1 MNIEVEIVMSRISSD
16 GQAPAP
22 LPKGFLRQPPRLHW
36 QAAHGALLLMLAGT
50 ASAQAHHQHQAQPDS
65 LLLPPRVIT
74 SVQQDSP
81 LTIITNPKDARQPIP
96 ASDGA
101 DYLKTIPGFSA
112 VRGGGSNS
120 DPVLRGMFGSRLK
133 LLTNGGEMLGACPSR
148 MDAPSSYIAPQNFDQ
163 LTVIKGPQTVAW
175 GPGNSAGTIR
185 FDRLPESFDEP
196 GSRLDASVVAGSNTR
211 RDVQM
216 DGAVGSRE
224 GYVRLSGNRSRSGD
238 YKDGNGDRVPSSWK
252 KWNADLALGWTPD
265 DDTLLEFT
273 VGAGDGEA
281 RYAGRGMDGSQF
293 ERESLG
299 LRFEKQFYD
308 GSLRELEARVY
319 YNYADHVMD
328 NYSLRTPPTTGMM
341 AGGMAS
347 NVDRRTLG
355 ARLGATWVWGDLELL
370 AGADAQRNTHRTRND
385 HMGMNTYRH
394 QPWLKDASFSQI
406 GLFTELNWA
415 RSEEQRLIGGVRL
428 DQHHVEDFRATV
440 SGGHGHGGDHAMP
453 NPTAGDTRRK
463 TLPAAFLRLEQ
474 DLSSLPATAYI
485 GIGHVQRFPDY
496 WELFSPRQSPG
507 SVNAFDGV
515 DPERTTQL
523 DVGLQYKHEGVE
535 AWVSAYAGM
544 VDDFILFDYTG
555 MGGASSA
562 ENIDAHIMGAEAG
575 IALDVTDNWQTETSL
590 AWAWGRNRSD
600 GEALPQMPPLE
611 ARFNLTY
618 ARDNW
623 SAGALWRVVAAQSRT
638 ADGKGNVTSKDFG
651 DSAGFGVLSI
661 NAAYRISS
669 EVTASVGV
677 DNLLDKAY
685 AEHLNMA
692 GNGSFGFPA
701 DTRINEPGR
710 TLWAKVDFSF

>member
-1 MNIEVEIVMSRISSD
+1 MSRYDCDRVASACPS
-16 GQAPAP
+16 
-22 LPKGFLRQPPRLHW
+22 LRFAVHPSRLRW
-36 QAAHGALLLMLAGT
+36 QAAHTVLLALLAGSALA
-50 ASAQAHHQHQAQPDS
+50 QQHHHPHGEQDL

-81 LTIITNPKDARQPIP
+81 LTIITNPGDARQPIP

-148 MDAPSSYIAPQNFDQ
+148 MDTPSSYIAPQNFDQ

-175 GPGNSAGTIR
+175 GPGSSAGTVL

-196 GSRLDASVVAGSNTR
+196 GTRLDASVVAGSNTR
-211 RDVQM
+211 RDLQL
-216 DGAVGSRE
+216 DGAIGSRE
-224 GYVRLSGNRSRSGD
+224 GYLRLSGNRSRSGD
-238 YKDGNGDRVPSSWK
+238 YKDGNGDRVPSRWY
-252 KWNADLALGWTPD
+252 KWNTDLALGWTPD
-265 DDTLLEFT
+265 DDTLLELS

-299 LRFEKQFYD
+299 LRFEKQFQ
-308 GSLRELEARVY
+308 GGALQELEARVY

-328 NYSLRTPPTTGMM
+328 NYSLRVPPSTGMM

-355 ARLGATWVWGDLELL
+355 ARLAATWVWEDIELL
-370 AGADAQRNTHRTRND
+370 AGADAQRNTHRTRNS
-385 HMGMNTYRH
+385 MGVEDAYRH

-406 GLFTELNWA
+406 GLFSELTWT
-415 RSEEQRLIGGVRL
+415 RREDQRLIGGVRL
-428 DQHHVEDFRATV
+428 DQHHVEDFRQTV
-440 SGGHGHGGDHAMP
+440 SAGHGGGHMP
-453 NPTAGDTRRK
+453 PPANPTAGETRRE

-496 WELFSPRQSPG
+496 WELFSPRRSPG
-507 SVNAFDGV
+507 AVNAFDAIE
-515 DPERTTQL
+515 PERTTQL
-523 DVGLQYKHEGVE
+523 DVGLQYQRDSLQ
-535 AWVSAYAGM
+535 AWISGYAGV

-555 MGGASSA
+555 MSSSA
-562 ENIDAHIMGAEAG
+562 QNIDAHIMGAEAG
-575 IALDVTDNWQTETSL
+575 LALDLTDNWELETSL

-600 GEALPQMPPLE
+600 GEAIPQMPPLD

-638 ADGKGNVTSKDFG
+638 ADGKGNVTSRDFG
-651 DSAGFGVLSI
+651 DSAGFGVLSL
-661 NAAYRISS
+661 NAAYRFNQA
-669 EVTASVGV
+669 VTASVGV

-685 AEHLNMA
+685 AEHLNLA

-710 TLWAKVDFSF
+710 TLWAKLDLSF

>member
-1 MNIEVEIVMSRISSD
+1 MSRNMCD
-16 GQAPAP
+16 RQARARLPGIFAVQPA
-22 LPKGFLRQPPRLHW
+22 RLHW
-36 QAAHGALLLMLAGT
+36 QAAHAALLVLLAGGALADEHHH
-50 ASAQAHHQHQAQPDS
+50 AHS
-65 LLLPPRVIT
+65 LEQFSLPPRVIT
-74 SVQQDSP
+74 AVQQDSP
-81 LTIITNPKDARQPIP
+81 LTIITNPKEARQPIP

-112 VRGGGSNS
+112 VRSGGSNS

-175 GPGNSAGTIR
+175 GPGASAGTIL

-196 GSRLDASVVAGSNTR
+196 GSRLDATVVGGSNTR
-211 RDVQM
+211 RDMQV
-216 DGAVGSRE
+216 DGAIGSRD
-224 GYVRLSGNRSRSGD
+224 GYLRLSGNRSRSGD
-238 YKDGNGDRVPSSWK
+238 YKDGNGDRVPSRWN
-252 KWNADLALGWTPD
+252 KWNTDLTLGWTPD
-265 DDTLLEFT
+265 DDTLLELS

-299 LRFEKQFYD
+299 LRFERQFH
-308 GSLRELEARVY
+308 GGALQELEARVY

-328 NYSLRTPPTTGMM
+328 NYSLRVPSGMM
-341 AGGMAS
+341 MPHPMAS

-355 ARLGATWVWGDLELL
+355 MRLASTWVWDELELL
-370 AGADAQRNTHRTRND
+370 AGADAQRNTHRTRNG
-385 HMGMNTYRH
+385 MGIDTYRQ
-394 QPWLKDASFSQI
+394 QPWVKDASFSQI
-406 GLFTELNWA
+406 GLFSELTWS
-415 RSEEQRLIGGVRL
+415 RQDDQRLIGGMRL
-428 DQHHVEDFRATV
+428 DQHHVEDSRATV
-440 SGGHGHGGDHAMP
+440 SGGMHGGGHAMP
-453 NPTAGDTRRK
+453 NPTAGDTRRE
-463 TLPAAFLRLEQ
+463 TLPSAFLRLEQ
-474 DLSSLPATAYI
+474 DLSSLPATAYV

-496 WELFSPRQSPG
+496 WELFSPNQSLG
-507 SVNAFDGV
+507 AVNAFDGI

-523 DVGLQYKHEGVE
+523 DVGLQYKREGME
-535 AWVSAYAGM
+535 AWISGYAGV

-555 MGGASSA
+555 MGSNA
-562 ENIDAHIMGAEAG
+562 ENIDAQIMGAETG
-575 IALDVTDNWQTETSL
+575 VALDITDNWQAETSL

-600 GEALPQMPPLE
+600 GEALPQMPPLD
-611 ARFNLTY
+611 ARVNLTY

-638 ADGKGNVTSKDFG
+638 ADGKGNVTSRDFG
-651 DSAGFGVLSI
+651 DSSGFGVLSI
-661 NAAYRISS
+661 NAAYRFSAEI
-669 EVTASVGV
+669 TGSVGV

-685 AEHLNMA
+685 AEHLNLA

-710 TLWAKVDFSF
+710 TLWAKLDFSF

>member
-1 MNIEVEIVMSRISSD
+1 MTLA
-16 GQAPAP
+16 G
-22 LPKGFLRQPPRLHW
+22 
-36 QAAHGALLLMLAGT
+36 GALAEP
-50 ASAQAHHQHQAQPDS
+50 QHQHAVERDP

-74 SVQQDSP
+74 AVQQDSP
-81 LTIITNPKDARQPIP
+81 LTIITNPKQARQPIP

-175 GPGNSAGTIR
+175 GPGSSAGTVL
-185 FDRLPESFDEP
+185 FERLPENFDEP
-196 GSRLDASVVAGSNTR
+196 GTRLDATVVAGSNTR
-211 RDVQM
+211 RDMQL
-216 DGAVGSRE
+216 DAAIGSRE
-224 GYVRLSGNRSRSGD
+224 GYLRLSGNRSRSGD
-238 YKDGNGDRVPSSWK
+238 YQDGSGDSVPSRWK
-252 KWNADLALGWTPD
+252 KWNADLAVGWTPD
-265 DDTLLEFT
+265 DDTLLELSAG
-273 VGAGDGEA
+273 VGDGEA

-299 LRFEKQFYD
+299 LRFEKQFSGGRLSKLD
-308 GSLRELEARVY
+308 ARVY

-328 NYSLRTPPTTGMM
+328 NYSLRTPPGTGMM

-355 ARLGATWVWGDLELL
+355 ARLGATWVWDDLELQ

-385 HMGMNTYRH
+385 HMGMNSYQH
-394 QPWLKDASFSQI
+394 QPWNKDASFSQI
-406 GLFTELNWA
+406 GLFSELSWS
-415 RSEEQRLIGGVRL
+415 RRDDQRVIGGVRL
-428 DQHHVEDFRATV
+428 DQHHVEDFRELV
-440 SGGHGHGGDHAMP
+440 SGGHGHGGAHAMP
-453 NPTAGDTRRK
+453 NPTAGDTRRE

-496 WELFSPRQSPG
+496 WELFSPRQASG
-507 SVNAFDGV
+507 AVNAFDGI

-523 DVGLQYKHEGVE
+523 DVGMQYQRQGMQ
-535 AWVSAYAGM
+535 AWISGYAGV
-544 VDDFILFDYTG
+544 VDDFILFDYSG
-555 MGGASSA
+555 MNSSA
-562 ENIDAHIMGAEAG
+562 ANIDAHIMGAEVG
-575 IALDVTDNWQTETSL
+575 VLLELTDNWQAETSL

-600 GEALPQMPPLE
+600 GEALPQMPPLD
-611 ARFNLTY
+611 ARFNLSY

-638 ADGKGNVTSKDFG
+638 ADGKGNVTSRDFG
-651 DSAGFGVLSI
+651 DSAGFGVLSV
-661 NAAYRISS
+661 NAAYRFSPQVS
-669 EVTASVGV
+669 ASVGV

-685 AEHLNMA
+685 AEHLNLA

-710 TLWAKVDFSF
+710 TLWAKLDFSF

>member
-1 MNIEVEIVMSRISSD
+1 MSQPVFVRTFLSLAVL
-16 GQAPAP
+16 G
-22 LPKGFLRQPPRLHW
+22 LPVTV
-36 QAAHGALLLMLAGT
+36 LAE
-50 ASAQAHHQHQAQPDS
+50 ADHSHHQHADS
-65 LLLPPRVIT
+65 LALPPRVIT
-74 SVQQDSP
+74 AVQQDSP
-81 LTIITNPKDARQPIP
+81 LTIITNPKQARQPIP
-96 ASDGA
+96 ASDAA

-163 LTVIKGPQTVAW
+163 LTVIKGPQSVAW
-175 GPGNSAGTIR
+175 GPGASAGTIR

-211 RDVQM
+211 RDMQM
-216 DGAVGSRE
+216 DGAIGSRD
-224 GYVRLSGNRSRSGD
+224 GYLRLSGNRSRSGD
-238 YKDGNGDRVPSSWK
+238 YQDGNGDRVPSRWN
-252 KWNADLALGWTPD
+252 KWNTDLALGWTPD
-265 DDTLLEFT
+265 DDTLLELS

-299 LRFEKQFYD
+299 LRFEKQFQ
-308 GSLRELEARVY
+308 GGALQELEARVY

-328 NYSLRTPPTTGMM
+328 NYSLRTPSTTGMM
-341 AGGMAS
+341 AGPMAT

-355 ARLGATWVWGDLELL
+355 ARLASTWVWDDVELL
-370 AGADAQRNTHRTRND
+370 AGADAQRNTHRTRSG
-385 HMGMNTYRH
+385 MGVDTYENAS
-394 QPWLKDASFSQI
+394 WMKDAAFSQI
-406 GLFTELNWA
+406 GVFSELTWTLQ
-415 RSEEQRLIGGVRL
+415 EDQRLIGGLRL

-440 SGGHGHGGDHAMP
+440 SGGMMGMPAP
-453 NPTAGDTRRK
+453 NPTAGDTRRE
-463 TLPAAFLRLEQ
+463 TLPAAFVRLEE
-474 DLSSLPATAYI
+474 DLSSLPATAYV
-485 GIGHVQRFPDY
+485 GLGHVQRFPDY
-496 WELFSPRQSPG
+496 WELFSPRQAVG
-507 SVNAFDGV
+507 AVNAFDGI

-523 DVGLQYKHEGVE
+523 DVGLQYKREGLE
-535 AWVSAYAGM
+535 AWVSGYAGM

-555 MGGASSA
+555 MGGISSA

-651 DSAGFGVLSI
+651 DAAGFGVLSL
-661 NAAYRISS
+661 NAAYRFST
-669 EVTASVGV
+669 EVTGSVGV

-685 AEHLNMA
+685 AEHLNLA

-701 DTRINEPGR
+701 ETRINEPGR
-710 TLWAKVDFSF
+710 TLWAKLDFSF

>member
-1 MNIEVEIVMSRISSD
+1 MSGYICERS
-16 GQAPAP
+16 AHPC
-22 LPKGFLRQPPRLHW
+22 LPVSFAIQPSRLRW
-36 QAAHGALLLMLAGT
+36 QVAHAAALLLLSGAALAQQPHHHNHT
-50 ASAQAHHQHQAQPDS
+50 AQNQ
-65 LLLPPRVIT
+65 LTLPPRVIT

-81 LTIITNPKDARQPIP
+81 LTIITDPGEARQPIP

-175 GPGNSAGTIR
+175 GPGSSAGTVL

-196 GSRLDASVVAGSNTR
+196 GTRLDASVVAGSNTR
-211 RDVQM
+211 RDVQL

-224 GYVRLSGNRSRSGD
+224 GYLRLSGNRSRSGD
-238 YKDGNGDRVPSSWK
+238 YRDGNGDRVPSRWN
-252 KWNADLALGWTPD
+252 KWNTDIALGWTPN
-265 DDTLLEFT
+265 DDTLVELS

-299 LRFEKQFYD
+299 LRLEKQFHD
-308 GSLRELEARVY
+308 GALRELEARVY

-328 NYSLRTPPTTGMM
+328 NYSLRSPPSSGMM

-355 ARLGATWVWGDLELL
+355 ARLGATWVWDDLQLL

-385 HMGMNTYRH
+385 HMGMNTYQQQSR
-394 QPWLKDASFSQI
+394 LKDASFSQI
-406 GLFTELNWA
+406 GVFSELTWT
-415 RSEEQRLIGGVRL
+415 RRDDQRVIGGARL
-428 DQHHVEDFRATV
+428 DQHHVEDFRRTV
-440 SGGHGHGGDHAMP
+440 SAGHGHGGGHMP
-453 NPTAGDTRRK
+453 PPANPTAGDTRRE

-485 GIGHVQRFPDY
+485 GLGHVQRFPDY
-496 WELFSPRQSPG
+496 WELFSPRQAVG
-507 SVNAFDGV
+507 AINAFDGI

-523 DVGLQYKHEGVE
+523 DVGIQYQRKGLQ
-535 AWVSAYAGM
+535 AWLSGYAGV

-555 MGGASSA
+555 MASSA
-562 ENIDAHIMGAEAG
+562 DNIDARIMGAEAG
-575 IALDVTDNWQTETSL
+575 ITLDVTDNWQTETSL

-600 GEALPQMPPLE
+600 GEALPQMPPLD

-638 ADGKGNVTSKDFG
+638 ADGKGNVTSRDFG
-651 DSAGFGVLSI
+651 DSSGFGVLSL
-661 NAAYRISS
+661 NAAYRFSP
-669 EVTASVGV
+669 EVTASAGV

-685 AEHLNMA
+685 AEHLNLA

-710 TLWAKVDFSF
+710 TLWAKLDLSF

>member
-1 MNIEVEIVMSRISSD
+1 MSRISRD
-16 GQAPAP
+16 RQTPAR
-22 LPKGFLRQPPRLHW
+22 LPQDFLRQPPRLHW
-36 QAAHGALLLMLAGT
+36 QVAQGALLLMLAGT
-50 ASAQAHHQHQAQPDS
+50 VSAQAHHQHHAQPDP

-81 LTIITNPKDARQPIP
+81 LTITTNPKDARQPIP

-175 GPGNSAGTIR
+175 GPGNSAGTIL

-211 RDVQM
+211 RDVQV
-216 DGAVGSRE
+216 DGAVGSRD
-224 GYVRLSGNRSRSGD
+224 GYMRLSGNRSRSGD

-299 LRFEKQFYD
+299 LRFEKQFYG

-355 ARLGATWVWGDLELL
+355 ARLGATWGWDDLELL
-370 AGADAQRNTHRTRND
+370 AGVDAQRNTHRTRND
-385 HMGMNTYRH
+385 HMGMKTYRH

-428 DQHHVEDFRATV
+428 DQHHVEDFRAAV
-440 SGGHGHGGDHAMP
+440 SGGHGHGGGHAMP
-453 NPTAGDTRRK
+453 NPTAGDTRRE

-474 DLSSLPATAYI
+474 DLSNLPATAYI

-507 SVNAFDGV
+507 AVNAFDGV

-523 DVGLQYKHEGVE
+523 DIGLQYKHDGVE
-535 AWVSAYAGM
+535 AWVSGYAGM

-555 MGGASSA
+555 MGGVSSA
-562 ENIDAHIMGAEAG
+562 ENIDAQIMGAEAG

-661 NAAYRISS
+661 NAAYRFSP
-669 EVTASVGV
+669 EVTASVGM

>member
-1 MNIEVEIVMSRISSD
+1 MSRPIRGHQARVCLSD
-16 GQAPAP
+16 SFSLRPAR
-22 LPKGFLRQPPRLHW
+22 LRW
-36 QAAHGALLLMLAGT
+36 QAAHAALLITVASGVLA
-50 ASAQAHHQHQAQPDS
+50 SEQHDSHSHQLDQ

-74 SVQQDSP
+74 AVQQDSP
-81 LTIITNPKDARQPIP
+81 LTIITNPKQARQPIP

-175 GPGNSAGTIR
+175 GPGASAGTVL
-185 FDRLPESFDEP
+185 FERLPESFDEP

-211 RDVQM
+211 RDVQV
-216 DGAVGSRE
+216 DGAIGSRD
-224 GYVRLSGNRSRSGD
+224 GYLRLSGNRSRSGD
-238 YKDGNGDRVPSSWK
+238 YKDGNGDRIPSRWN
-252 KWNADLALGWTPD
+252 KWNTDLALGWTPD
-265 DDTLLEFT
+265 DDTLLEFS

-299 LRFEKQFYD
+299 LRFEKRFN
-308 GSLRELEARVY
+308 GGALRELEARLY

-328 NYSLRTPPTTGMM
+328 NYSLRTPSGMM
-341 AGGMAS
+341 PQPMAS

-355 ARLGATWVWGDLELL
+355 ARLASTWAWDDLELL
-370 AGADAQRNTHRTRND
+370 AGADAQRNTHRTRSG
-385 HMGMNTYRH
+385 MGVDAYRD
-394 QPWLKDASFSQI
+394 QPWNKDAAFSQI
-406 GLFTELNWA
+406 GVFSELTWS
-415 RSEEQRLIGGVRL
+415 RREHQRLIGGMRL

-440 SGGHGHGGDHAMP
+440 SGGMHGGHAMP
-453 NPTAGDTRRK
+453 NPTAGDTRRE

-474 DLSSLPATAYI
+474 DLSSLPATAYV

-496 WELFSPRQSPG
+496 WELFSPRQAVG
-507 SVNAFDGV
+507 AVNAFDGV

-523 DVGLQYKHEGVE
+523 DVGLQYQRDGLQ
-535 AWVSAYAGM
+535 AWVSGYAG
-544 VDDFILFDYTG
+544 VVRDFILFDYSG
-555 MGGASSA
+555 MASSA
-562 ENIDAHIMGAEAG
+562 DNIDARIMGAETGVAWE
-575 IALDVTDNWQTETSL
+575 LTDNWQTDASL

-600 GEALPQMPPLE
+600 GEALPQMPPLD

-638 ADGKGNVTSKDFG
+638 AQDKGNVTGRDIG
-651 DSAGFGVLSI
+651 DSAGFGVLSL
-661 NAAYRISS
+661 NAAYRFTD
-669 EVTASVGV
+669 EVTVSAGV

-685 AEHLNMA
+685 AEHLNLA
-692 GNGSFGFPA
+692 GNAGFGFPA
-701 DTRINEPGR
+701 DARFNEPGR
-710 TLWAKVDFSF
+710 TLWAKLDLSF

>member
-1 MNIEVEIVMSRISSD
+1 MNLTIEMEIVMSRHTCD
-16 GQAPAP
+16 RLAPAR
-22 LPKGFLRQPPRLHW
+22 LPTNPVLQPSRLGHRLTH
-36 QAAHGALLLMLAGT
+36 AALLMTLAGGALAE
-50 ASAQAHHQHQAQPDS
+50 QQHLVAEPDQ
-65 LLLPPRVIT
+65 LRLPPRVIT
-74 SVQQDSP
+74 AVQQDSP
-81 LTIITNPKDARQPIP
+81 LTIITNPKQARQPIP

-175 GPGNSAGTIR
+175 GPGSSAGTVL
-185 FDRLPESFDEP
+185 FERLPESFDEP
-196 GSRLDASVVAGSNTR
+196 GTRLDATLVAGSNTR
-211 RDVQM
+211 RDMQL
-216 DGAVGSRE
+216 DGAIGSRE
-224 GYVRLSGNRSRSGD
+224 GYLRLSGNRSRSGD
-238 YKDGNGDRVPSSWK
+238 YKDGNGDRVPSRWK
-252 KWNADLALGWTPD
+252 KWNTDLALGWTPG
-265 DDTLLEFT
+265 DDTLLELS
-273 VGAGDGEA
+273 VGVGDGEA

-299 LRFEKQFYD
+299 LRFEKQLD
-308 GSLRELEARVY
+308 GGSLRKLDARLY

-328 NYSLRTPPTTGMM
+328 NYSLRMPPSTGMM

-355 ARLGATWVWGDLELL
+355 ARLGATWVWDDVELL

-385 HMGMNTYRH
+385 HMAMNTYQQ
-394 QPWLKDASFSQI
+394 QPWDKDASFSQI
-406 GLFTELNWA
+406 GLFSELSWS
-415 RSEEQRLIGGVRL
+415 RRDDQRVIGGVRL
-428 DQHHVEDFRATV
+428 DQHHVEDFREAV
-440 SGGHGHGGDHAMP
+440 SGGHGHAGGHAMP
-453 NPTAGDTRRK
+453 NPTAGNTRRE

-496 WELFSPRQSPG
+496 WELFSPRQAAG
-507 SVNAFDGV
+507 ALNAFDGI

-523 DVGLQYKHEGVE
+523 DVGMQYQRQGMQ
-535 AWVSAYAGM
+535 AWISGYAGV

-555 MGGASSA
+555 MNSSA

-575 IALDVTDNWQTETSL
+575 VVLDLTDNWQAETSL

-600 GEALPQMPPLE
+600 GEALPQMPPLD
-611 ARFNLTY
+611 ARFNLSY

-623 SAGALWRVVAAQSRT
+623 SAGALWRVVAAQNRT
-638 ADGKGNVTSKDFG
+638 ADGKGNVTSRDFG
-651 DSAGFGVLSI
+651 DSSGFGVLSV
-661 NAAYRISS
+661 NAAYRFSPQVS
-669 EVTASVGV
+669 ASVGV

-685 AEHLNMA
+685 AEHLNLA

>member
-1 MNIEVEIVMSRISSD
+1 MSRPIR
-16 GQAPAP
+16 GHQAGVCLPNPFSVKPAR
-22 LPKGFLRQPPRLHW
+22 LRW
-36 QAAHGALLLMLAGT
+36 QLAYSAALLMLAGG
-50 ASAQAHHQHQAQPDS
+50 ALANEHHHPQHDDA
-65 LLLPPRVIT
+65 LVLPPRVIT
-74 SVQQDSP
+74 AVQQDSS

-175 GPGNSAGTIR
+175 GPGASAGTVLFER
-185 FDRLPESFDEP
+185 HPEAFDEP

-211 RDVQM
+211 RDVQV
-216 DGAVGSRE
+216 DGAIGSSD
-224 GYVRLSGNRSRSGD
+224 GYLRLSGNRSRSGD
-238 YKDGNGDRVPSSWK
+238 YRDGNGDRVPSRWY
-252 KWNADLALGWTPD
+252 KWNTDLALGWTPD
-265 DDTLLEFT
+265 DDTLLELT

-299 LRFEKQFYD
+299 LRFEKQFN
-308 GSLRELEARVY
+308 GGALRELEARLY

-328 NYSLRTPPTTGMM
+328 NYSLRVPPSSGMM

-355 ARLGATWVWGDLELL
+355 ARLGSTWVWDDLQLL
-370 AGADAQRNTHRTRND
+370 AGADAQRNTHRTRNS
-385 HMGMNTYRH
+385 MGVDDAYKH
-394 QPWLKDASFSQI
+394 QPWAKDASFSQI
-406 GLFTELNWA
+406 GVFSELTWS
-415 RSEEQRLIGGVRL
+415 RQEQQRLIGGVRL
-428 DQHHVEDFRATV
+428 DQHHVEDFRNTISA
-440 SGGHGHGGDHAMP
+440 GHGGGHAMP
-453 NPTAGDTRRK
+453 NPTAGDTRRE

-474 DLSSLPATAYI
+474 DLSNLPATAYV
-485 GIGHVQRFPDY
+485 GIGHAQRFPDY
-496 WELFSPRQSPG
+496 WELFSPRQAAG
-507 SVNAFDGV
+507 AVNAFDGI

-523 DVGLQYKHEGVE
+523 DVGLQYQREGMQ
-535 AWVSAYAGM
+535 AWISGYAGM

-555 MGGASSA
+555 MGGISSA

-575 IALDVTDNWQTETSL
+575 IALDVTDNWQVETSL

-611 ARFNLTY
+611 SRFNLTY

-651 DSAGFGVLSI
+651 DSAGFGVLSV
-661 NAAYRISS
+661 NAAYRFSD

-677 DNLLDKAY
+677 DNLLNKAY
-685 AEHLNMA
+685 AEHLNLA

-701 DTRINEPGR
+701 EIRINEPGR
-710 TLWAKVDFSF
+710 TLWAKLDLSF

>member
-1 MNIEVEIVMSRISSD
+1 MSQPVFVRTFLSLAVL
-16 GQAPAP
+16 G
-22 LPKGFLRQPPRLHW
+22 LPITV
-36 QAAHGALLLMLAGT
+36 LAE
-50 ASAQAHHQHQAQPDS
+50 ADHSHHQYADS
-65 LLLPPRVIT
+65 LALPPRVIT
-74 SVQQDSP
+74 AVQQDSP
-81 LTIITNPKDARQPIP
+81 LTIITNPKQARQPIP
-96 ASDGA
+96 ASDAA

-163 LTVIKGPQTVAW
+163 LTVIKGPQSVAW
-175 GPGNSAGTIR
+175 GPGASAGTIR

-196 GSRLDASVVAGSNTR
+196 GSRLDATVVAGSNTR
-211 RDVQM
+211 RDMQM
-216 DGAVGSRE
+216 DGAIGSRD
-224 GYVRLSGNRSRSGD
+224 GYLRLSGNRSRSGD
-238 YKDGNGDRVPSSWK
+238 YRDGNGDRVPSRWN
-252 KWNADLALGWTPD
+252 KWNTDLALGWTPD
-265 DDTLLEFT
+265 DDTLLELS

-299 LRFEKQFYD
+299 LRFEKQFQ
-308 GSLRELEARVY
+308 GSALQELEAQVY

-328 NYSLRTPPTTGMM
+328 DYSLRVPTGMG
-341 AGGMAS
+341 AV

-355 ARLGATWVWGDLELL
+355 ARLASTWVWDDLELL

-385 HMGMNTYRH
+385 HMGMNTYQH

-406 GLFTELNWA
+406 GLFSELTWSRQDN
-415 RSEEQRLIGGVRL
+415 QQLIGGMRL
-428 DQHHVEDFRATV
+428 DQHHVEDFRASV
-440 SGGHGHGGDHAMP
+440 SGGMHGGGHAMP
-453 NPTAGDTRRK
+453 NPTAGDTRRE
-463 TLPAAFLRLEQ
+463 TLPAAFVRLEQ
-474 DLSSLPATAYI
+474 DLASLPATAYI

-496 WELFSPRQSPG
+496 WELFSPKQAVSA
-507 SVNAFDGV
+507 VNAFDGI

-523 DVGLQYKHEGVE
+523 DVGLQYKRDGME
-535 AWVSAYAGM
+535 AWVSGYAGM

-555 MGGASSA
+555 MGGISSA

-575 IALDVTDNWQTETSL
+575 IALDVADNWQTETSL

-638 ADGKGNVTSKDFG
+638 ADGKGNVTSRDFG
-651 DSAGFGVLSI
+651 DAAGFGVLSL
-661 NAAYRISS
+661 NAAYRFST
-669 EVTASVGV
+669 EVTGSVGV

-685 AEHLNMA
+685 AEHLNLA

-710 TLWAKVDFSF
+710 TLWAKLDLSF

>member
-1 MNIEVEIVMSRISSD
+1 MSQPVFVRTFLSLAVL
-16 GQAPAP
+16 G
-22 LPKGFLRQPPRLHW
+22 LPIT
-36 QAAHGALLLMLAGT
+36 ALAE
-50 ASAQAHHQHQAQPDS
+50 ADHSHHQQADS
-65 LLLPPRVIT
+65 LALPPRVIT
-74 SVQQDSP
+74 AVQQDSP
-81 LTIITNPKDARQPIP
+81 LTIITNPKQARQPIP
-96 ASDGA
+96 ASDAA

-163 LTVIKGPQTVAW
+163 LTVIKGPQSVAW
-175 GPGNSAGTIR
+175 GPGASAGTIR

-211 RDVQM
+211 RDMQM
-216 DGAVGSRE
+216 DGAIGSRE
-224 GYVRLSGNRSRSGD
+224 GYLRLSGNRSRSGD
-238 YKDGNGDRVPSSWK
+238 YQDGNGDRVPSRWN
-252 KWNADLALGWTPD
+252 KWNTDLALGWTPD
-265 DDTLLEFT
+265 DDTLLELS

-299 LRFEKQFYD
+299 LRFEKQFQ
-308 GSLRELEARVY
+308 GGALQELEAQVY

-328 NYSLRTPPTTGMM
+328 DYSLRVPTGMG
-341 AGGMAS
+341 AV

-355 ARLGATWVWGDLELL
+355 ARLGATWVWDDLELL
-370 AGADAQRNTHRTRND
+370 VGADAQRNTHRTRKD
-385 HMGMNTYRH
+385 HMGMDTYQH

-406 GLFTELNWA
+406 GVFSELTWTLQ
-415 RSEEQRLIGGVRL
+415 EDQRLISGLRL

-440 SGGHGHGGDHAMP
+440 SGGMMGMPTP
-453 NPTAGDTRRK
+453 NPTAGDTRRE
-463 TLPAAFLRLEQ
+463 TLPAAFMRLEQ
-474 DLSSLPATAYI
+474 DLSSLPATAYV
-485 GIGHVQRFPDY
+485 GLGHVQRFPDY
-496 WELFSPRQSPG
+496 WELFSPRQAVG
-507 SVNAFDGV
+507 AVNAFDGI

-523 DVGLQYKHEGVE
+523 DVGLQYQRDGME
-535 AWVSAYAGM
+535 AWVSGYAGM

-555 MGGASSA
+555 MGGISSA

-575 IALDVTDNWQTETSL
+575 IALEVTDNWQTETSL

-651 DSAGFGVLSI
+651 DAAGFGVLSL
-661 NAAYRISS
+661 NAAYRFSA
-669 EVTASVGV
+669 EVTGSVGV

-685 AEHLNMA
+685 AEHLNLA

-701 DTRINEPGR
+701 ETRINEPGR
-710 TLWAKVDFSF
+710 TLWAKLDFSF

>member
-1 MNIEVEIVMSRISSD
+1 MSQPVFVRTFLSLAVL
-16 GQAPAP
+16 G
-22 LPKGFLRQPPRLHW
+22 LPIT
-36 QAAHGALLLMLAGT
+36 ALAE
-50 ASAQAHHQHQAQPDS
+50 ADHSHHQQADS
-65 LLLPPRVIT
+65 LALPPRVIT
-74 SVQQDSP
+74 AVQQDSP
-81 LTIITNPKDARQPIP
+81 LTIITNPKQARQPIP
-96 ASDGA
+96 ASDAA

-163 LTVIKGPQTVAW
+163 LTVIKGPQSVAW
-175 GPGNSAGTIR
+175 GPGASAGTIR

-211 RDVQM
+211 RDMQM
-216 DGAVGSRE
+216 DGAIGSRE
-224 GYVRLSGNRSRSGD
+224 GYLRLSGNRSRSGD
-238 YKDGNGDRVPSSWK
+238 YQDGNGDRVPSRWN
-252 KWNADLALGWTPD
+252 KWNSDLALGWTPD
-265 DDTLLEFT
+265 DDTLLELS

-299 LRFEKQFYD
+299 LRFEKQFQ
-308 GSLRELEARVY
+308 GGALQALEAQVY

-328 NYSLRTPPTTGMM
+328 NYSLRTPSTTGMM
-341 AGGMAS
+341 AGPMAT

-355 ARLGATWVWGDLELL
+355 ARLSSTWVWNDLKLL
-370 AGADAQRNTHRTRND
+370 AGTDAQRNTHRTRSG
-385 HMGMNTYRH
+385 MGIDTYENAS
-394 QPWLKDASFSQI
+394 WMKDAAFSQI
-406 GLFTELNWA
+406 GVFSELTWTLQ
-415 RSEEQRLIGGVRL
+415 EDQRLIGGLRL

-440 SGGHGHGGDHAMP
+440 SGGMMGMPTP
-453 NPTAGDTRRK
+453 NPTAGDTRRE
-463 TLPAAFLRLEQ
+463 TLPAAFMRLEQ
-474 DLSSLPATAYI
+474 DLSSLPATAYV
-485 GIGHVQRFPDY
+485 GLGHVQRFPDY
-496 WELFSPRQSPG
+496 WELFSPRQAVG
-507 SVNAFDGV
+507 AVNAFDGI

-523 DVGLQYKHEGVE
+523 DVGLQYQRDGME
-535 AWVSAYAGM
+535 AWVSGYAGM

-555 MGGASSA
+555 MGGISSA

-575 IALDVTDNWQTETSL
+575 IALEVTDNWQTETSL

-651 DSAGFGVLSI
+651 DAAGFGVLSL
-661 NAAYRISS
+661 NAAYRFSA
-669 EVTASVGV
+669 EVTGSVGV

-685 AEHLNMA
+685 AEHLNLA

-701 DTRINEPGR
+701 ETRINEPGR
-710 TLWAKVDFSF
+710 TLWAKLDFSF

>member
-1 MNIEVEIVMSRISSD
+1 MSRYTCD
-16 GQAPAP
+16 RLAPAR
-22 LPKGFLRQPPRLHW
+22 LPTNLAVQPSRLRW
-36 QAAHGALLLMLAGT
+36 QLAHAALLMTLTGGALAQQHHHPGAGLD
-50 ASAQAHHQHQAQPDS
+50 Q

-74 SVQQDSP
+74 AVQQDTP
-81 LTIITNPKDARQPIP
+81 LTIITNPKEARQPIP

-175 GPGNSAGTIR
+175 GPGSSAGTVL

-196 GSRLDASVVAGSNTR
+196 GSRLDATVVAGSSTR
-211 RDVQM
+211 RDMQL

-224 GYVRLSGNRSRSGD
+224 GYLRLSGNRSRSGD
-238 YKDGNGDRVPSSWK
+238 YKDGNGDRIPSRWN

-265 DDTLLEFT
+265 DDTLLEFSA
-273 VGAGDGEA
+273 GAGDGEA

-299 LRFEKQFYD
+299 LRFEKQFNG
-308 GSLRELEARVY
+308 GSLSKLEARVY

-328 NYSLRTPPTTGMM
+328 NYSLRVPPSTGMM

-355 ARLGATWVWGDLELL
+355 ARLGATWVWDDVELL

-385 HMGMNTYRH
+385 HMGMNTYQH
-394 QPWLKDASFSQI
+394 QPWVKDAGFSQI
-406 GLFTELNWA
+406 GLFSELSWT
-415 RSEEQRLIGGVRL
+415 RRDGQQVIGGVRL
-428 DQHHVEDFRATV
+428 DQHHVEDFREAI
-440 SGGHGHGGDHAMP
+440 SGGHGGGPGMP
-453 NPTAGDTRRK
+453 NPTAGETRRE
-463 TLPAAFLRLEQ
+463 TLPSAFLRLEQ

-496 WELFSPRQSPG
+496 WELFSPRQAAG
-507 SVNAFDGV
+507 AVNAFDGI

-523 DVGLQYKHEGVE
+523 DVGMQYKRQGMD
-535 AWVSAYAGM
+535 AWISGYAGV
-544 VDDFILFDYTG
+544 VDDFILFDYSG
-555 MGGASSA
+555 MNSSA
-562 ENIDAHIMGAEAG
+562 ANIDAHIMGAEAG
-575 IALDVTDNWQTETSL
+575 VALDLSDNWQAETSL

-600 GEALPQMPPLE
+600 GEALPQMPPLD

-623 SAGALWRVVAAQSRT
+623 SAGALWRVVASQSRT
-638 ADGKGNVTSKDFG
+638 ADGKGNVTSRDFG
-651 DSAGFGVLSI
+651 DSAGFGVLSV
-661 NAAYRISS
+661 NAAYRFSP
-669 EVTASVGV
+669 EVTASVGL
-677 DNLLDKAY
+677 DNLLNKTY
-685 AEHLNMA
+685 AEHLNLA

-710 TLWAKVDFSF
+710 TLWAKLDFSF